1 MNLPLRAKNQT
12 CAEALRQQAAAIYNA
27 MLTGTT
33 GIATAMLHQVPKDRL
48 PYVIFTMTVLAVHEG
63 KQYDLSRML
72 EAEIN

>member
-1 MNLPLRAKNQT
+1 MNLSLRPNHPTA
-12 CAEALRQQAAAIYNA
+12 AALREQAAAIYNA

-48 PYVIFTMTVLAVHEG
+48 PYVVFTMTVLALHEG

-72 EAEIN
+72 ESEVH